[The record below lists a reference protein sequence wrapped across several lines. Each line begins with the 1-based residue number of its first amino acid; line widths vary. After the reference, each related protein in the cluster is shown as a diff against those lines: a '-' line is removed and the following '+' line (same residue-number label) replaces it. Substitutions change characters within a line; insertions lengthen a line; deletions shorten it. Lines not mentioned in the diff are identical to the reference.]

1 MCFHSVV
8 GWLGTIGFCNLTDHF
23 RTNAVDG
30 EFLGELS
37 EDELVTELALTKLQ
51 AKKVMIRFAAA

>member
-1 MCFHSVV
+1 MVD
-8 GWLGTIGFCNLTDHF
+8 WLGTIGFGNLTDHF